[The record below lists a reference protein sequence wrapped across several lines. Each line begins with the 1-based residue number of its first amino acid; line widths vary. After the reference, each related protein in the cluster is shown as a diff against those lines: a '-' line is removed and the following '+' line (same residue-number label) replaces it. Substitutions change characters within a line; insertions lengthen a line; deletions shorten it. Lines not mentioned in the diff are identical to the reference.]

1 MKHQTTSA
9 TFLGDVRVLVIGVQ
23 PIVNTWQLEELW
35 VVYVPDTN
43 PHIGDWF

>member
-23 PIVNTWQLEELW
+23 SHSQ
-35 VVYVPDTN
+35 
-43 PHIGDWF
+43 HMAA